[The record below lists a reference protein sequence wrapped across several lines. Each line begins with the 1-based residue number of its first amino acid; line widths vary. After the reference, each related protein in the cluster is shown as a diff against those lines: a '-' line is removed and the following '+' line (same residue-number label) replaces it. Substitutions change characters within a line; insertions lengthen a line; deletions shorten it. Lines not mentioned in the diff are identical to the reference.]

1 MDQEIKVEK
10 IDHEKR
16 ERSTSPESE
25 SCQLSIT
32 FKRSNLKLYFL
43 KI

>member
-16 ERSTSPESE
+16 ERSTSPESG
-25 SCQLSIT
+25 QLLIT
-32 FKRSNLKLYFL
+32 FKRSNLKLYF
-43 KI
+43 